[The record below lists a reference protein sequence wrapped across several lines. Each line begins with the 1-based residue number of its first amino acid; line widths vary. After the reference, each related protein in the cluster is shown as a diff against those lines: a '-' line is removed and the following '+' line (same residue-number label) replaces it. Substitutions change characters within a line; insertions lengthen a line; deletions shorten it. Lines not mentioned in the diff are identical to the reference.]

1 MHVQEAHVSSRFAVL
16 ELWHCRLI
24 GLWVINSLRAA
35 ETLMRPLNSSI
46 LYCLYAAILGFDPRQ
61 CWEVYVAVRWRKG
74 ASSTL
79 TRAGHADMALE
90 RMELNIMALL
100 PRDME
105 CIAEIQCLKLYCQRL
120 GCNLSDGAAVR
131 RTAGCAFALVAE
143 ALSDIA
149 ILQFPPSL
157 TAAAILVAARR
168 AQARA
173 GHIMLAL
180 YHGACDCCLSY
191 T

>member
-1 MHVQEAHVSSRFAVL
+1 MHLQGAHVSSKFAVL
-16 ELWHCRLI
+16 EIWHCRLT

-35 ETLMRPLNSSI
+35 ETLMRPLTIST
-46 LYCLYAAILGFDPRQ
+46 LYCLYAAILGVDPRQ
-61 CWEVYVAVRWRKG
+61 CWEVYAAVRWRKG

-79 TRAGHADMALE
+79 SRAGHADMALE
-90 RMELNIMALL
+90 RMELNIMAQL
-100 PRDME
+100 PQDME
-105 CIAEIQCLKLYCQRL
+105 RIADICLRLYCQRL

-157 TAAAILVAARR
+157 TAAAILVAARK

-173 GHIMLAL
+173 
-180 YHGACDCCLSY
+180 
-191 T
+191 